1 MPLGDAVKL
10 VSFAVENFRS
20 IASSGDIPADN
31 LTALVGRNESGK
43 SNLLLALQHVNP
55 VGGRKDIDPV
65 KNFPRGRHLTECTP
79 STVVASTT
87 WELSLLETKEI
98 EEILGQ
104 KITQIEVVRTY
115 VAANTTVGLSGIR
128 APVLDS
134 KKVAGIWRRASPV
147 MDATVSA
154 IAEPHLPSAQAAL
167 QSLADAI
174 SAGQT
179 DADAWAK
186 SVSAQSK
193 AFRAAIGAAGTVLP
207 EQPDEMLASI
217 EEIADDLSTFEERW
231 AKARTHALDLVP
243 RFIYI
248 ADFPELSGHQ
258 HLGDYLKRRED
269 KIAPSESEINFRK
282 LAKVAGFSP
291 KEIHGLQS
299 DHERRQT
306 LLSRASALITQEMRR
321 LWKDR
326 KLTVRLAPDGPHI
339 DILIYDENAEYPV
352 EVNLDERSR
361 GFRWFFSFYIA
372 FSADTQGGAAKDAVL
387 LLDEPGLYLHARS
400 QEDLLLHFREDYK
413 NQIIYTTHSPFMIPP
428 DEIEIVRTVNISDK
442 GTQVTKDPSGDARTL
457 FPIQA
462 ALGYNLSQTLF
473 VGSANLVVEGVTDF
487 WIVSSINDHFAEAG
501 KSHLNEKMV
510 LTPAGGAGKVSYM
523 TSLLA
528 SQDLDVIVLL
538 DDDKAGRDQREELIK
553 SKILRDTSIVFTAVA
568 FTASPSESD
577 IEDIIDPAIYT
588 DLVNKAY
595 AKELKGK
602 TLNLNPKI
610 PRIVKRYEEA
620 FEAIGMEFFKTRPA
634 REFMTQMGKDPSKV
648 LSATSIAQFE
658 RLIQEINA
666 RYQRHK
672 AAGRSAFQ

>member
-1 MPLGDAVKL
+1 MEPTKSIFQSLSDAV
-10 VSFAVENFRS
+10 VTNQ
-20 IASSGDIPADN
+20 N
-31 LTALVGRNESGK
+31 
-43 SNLLLALQHVNP
+43 
-55 VGGRKDIDPV
+55 
-65 KNFPRGRHLTECTP
+65 
-79 STVVASTT
+79 
-87 WELSLLETKEI
+87 
-98 EEILGQ
+98 
-104 KITQIEVVRTY
+104 
-115 VAANTTVGLSGIR
+115 
-128 APVLDS
+128 
-134 KKVAGIWRRASPV
+134 
-147 MDATVSA
+147 
-154 IAEPHLPSAQAAL
+154 
-167 QSLADAI
+167 
-174 SAGQT
+174 
-179 DADAWAK
+179 DADAWAT
-186 SVSAQSK
+186 SVTAQSR
-193 AFRAAIGAAGTVLP
+193 AFRAAIGAAGAVLP
-207 EQPDEMLASI
+207 EQPDEMLAGI
-217 EEIADDLSTFEERW
+217 EEMANELSTFETRY
-231 AKARTHALDLVP
+231 AKARTHTLELLP
-243 RFIYI
+243 TFIYI

-258 HLGDYLKRRED
+258 HLGEYLKRRED
-269 KIAPSESEINFRK
+269 TIALTEAERNFRK
-282 LAKVAGFSP
+282 LAKVAGFNP
-291 KEIHGLQS
+291 KEIHALQS

-339 DILIYDENAEYPV
+339 DVLIYDENVEYPV

-372 FSADTQGGAAKDAVL
+372 FSADTQGGAAEDAVL

-400 QEDLLLHFREDYK
+400 QEDLLQHFRQDYD

-428 DEIEIVRTVNISDK
+428 DNIEIVRTVNISDK
-442 GTQVTKDPSGDARTL
+442 GTQVTKDPSGDPRTL

-487 WIVSSINDHFAEAG
+487 WILSSINDHFAEAG
-501 KSHLNEKMV
+501 KGSLIEKMV

-528 SQDLDVIVLL
+528 SQELDVIVLL

-553 SKILRDTSIVFTAVA
+553 SKVLRDTSIVFTAAA
-568 FTASPSESD
+568 FTASPPESD

-588 DLVNKAY
+588 DLVNKTY

-620 FEAIGMEFFKTRPA
+620 FEALGMEFFKTRPA
-634 REFMTQMGKDPSKV
+634 REFMVQMGKDPSKV
-648 LSATSIAQFE
+648 LSANSIEQFE
-658 RLIQEINA
+658 RLIQEINS
-666 RYQRHK
+666 RYQKHK